1 MSIETVELNMK
12 NTTAQMGNLKRYR
25 WYVLSVLLAVSM
37 IHYLDRMVVS
47 LLIEPIRSE
56 FQLSDSQMGLLAGTA
71 FAISFALAGLP
82 LGFLVDRVNRVRL
95 LATVLAV
102 WSGLTALCSLANSF
116 AALVITRI
124 GIGTAESGGMPTAL
138 SLASDYFDRTRRSTA
153 VGIYKMGPPL
163 GTIVGFA
170 LTGFIAANYGWR
182 AAFLVAGIPGLV
194 LVFVL
199 ICTVREPRRG
209 LSDGLGEH
217 ALQASAPPIGQAL
230 RLITAQPALVHLILG
245 STVASMVAAGVTV
258 WLPALLMRSHGVN
271 IQTAGFT
278 VAFGVASVGVFAS
291 LCSGMLADRF
301 DTAANRHLIPKL
313 SAIGALLA
321 VPAVLCG
328 AFTSI
333 YALAIVGFA
342 LKQLA
347 AVTVTTPT
355 YALSL
360 SLTPPHI
367 RGTTTAMLQVLG
379 NLAGF
384 GLGPQLVG
392 ILSDALQPVANTESL
407 RYALMV
413 FVVLNIWAA
422 AHFLRASQW
431 LRRSPAV
438 DELPAA
444 EAVAG
449 APVAR

>member
-1 MSIETVELNMK
+1 MNDNV
-12 NTTAQMGNLKRYR
+12 AQTGNLKRYR
-25 WYVLSVLLAVSM
+25 WYVLSILLAVSM

-82 LGFLVDRVNRVRL
+82 MGFLVDRVNRVRL

-102 WSGLTALCSLANSF
+102 WSGLTAVCSLANSF
-116 AALVITRI
+116 AALVVTRI
-124 GIGTAESGGMPTAL
+124 CIGTAESGGMPTAL

-182 AAFLVAGIPGLV
+182 TAFLVAGIPGLILVVV
-194 LVFVL
+194 LL
-199 ICTVREPRRG
+199 CTVREPRRG
-209 LSDGLGEH
+209 LSDGLGQH
-217 ALQASAPPIGQAL
+217 AVQASAPPIKEAL
-230 RLITAQPALVHLILG
+230 QLIAKQPALVHLILG
-245 STVASMVAAGVTV
+245 STVASMVAAGVMV
-258 WLPALLMRSHGVN
+258 WLPALLMRSYGVS

-291 LCSGMLADRF
+291 LGSGILADRL
-301 DTAANRHLIPKL
+301 DTSSSRHLIPRL
-313 SAIGALLA
+313 SAMGALLA
-321 VPAVLCG
+321 IPAVLCG
-328 AFTSI
+328 TLSSI
-333 YALAIVGFA
+333 YALAIAGFA
-342 LKQLA
+342 LNQLA
-347 AVTVTTPT
+347 VVIVTTPS

-360 SLTPPHI
+360 SLAPPQI
-367 RGTTTAMLQVLG
+367 RGTTTAVLQVLG

-392 ILSDALQPVANTESL
+392 ILSDAFQPLANTDSL

-413 FVVLNIWAA
+413 FVFLNVWAA

-438 DELPAA
+438 QLRST
-444 EAVAG
+444 EALESVATI
-449 APVAR
+449 R